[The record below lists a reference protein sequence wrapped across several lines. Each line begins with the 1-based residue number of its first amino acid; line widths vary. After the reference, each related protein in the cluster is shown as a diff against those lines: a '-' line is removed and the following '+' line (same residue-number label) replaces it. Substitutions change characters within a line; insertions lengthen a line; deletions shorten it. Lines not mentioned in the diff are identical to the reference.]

1 MATIVISETV
11 TKGLNNLS
19 KKLSNMTPVFKDI
32 ADYELMNTKLR
43 YKQAIDP
50 DLKEWPD
57 PFTIRRGRSAESG
70 SGRRTKRSGW
80 SQKDAWK
87 YTVAANFHATA
98 PGYHFFD
105 PFRDRPMFDTGSLFA
120 SIGRAYGKDYAIVGT
135 NKEYAGK
142 LQNGR
147 FPFLGINNNT
157 EIYVKKVVEF
167 YLMGVAK

>member
-1 MATIVISETV
+1 MAVITISENV
-11 TKGLNNLS
+11 TRGLSNLS
-19 KKLSNMTPVFKDI
+19 KKLNDMTPVFKDI

-43 YKQAIDP
+43 YKNALDP

-57 PFTIRRGRSAESG
+57 PITIRRGPGQESG
-70 SGRRTKRSGW
+70 SGKKTKRSGW

-87 YTVAANFHATA
+87 YTVAANFYATA
-98 PGYHFFD
+98 PGYHFFN
-105 PFRDRPMFDTGSLFA
+105 PFQDRPMIDTGSLFA

-142 LQNGR
+142 LQSGR
-147 FPFLGINNNT
+147 FPFLGISVQT
-157 EIYVKKVVEF
+157 EDYVKKVVEF